1 MSGTIKTT
9 VNAAYKYCFYFLTI
23 LVLSSCSTLPG
34 TFTTEKVMKIHQG
47 MSSDEI
53 ITMFGTPRNVSQS
66 VCGSNTGHSWTCT
79 TWEYGQ
85 FPYDRASFTFS
96 GDSPNQLKLNNFD
109 IDR

>member
-1 MSGTIKTT
+1 
-9 VNAAYKYCFYFLTI
+9 
-23 LVLSSCSTLPG
+23 
-34 TFTTEKVMKIHQG
+34 MKIHQG

-53 ITMFGTPRNVSQS
+53 IKMFGTPKNVSQS
-66 VCGSNTGHSWTCT
+66 VCGSNTGHPWTCT

-96 GDSPNQLKLNNFD
+96 GDSPNELKLNNFD